1 LGISI
6 LKLNA
11 GMQVTWN
18 YKDRL
23 MLSFKWWVMISRT
36 SRHLPRFPVPNLIMT
51 TDNNSNSSN
60 NNINSSSS
68 SDSSN
73 KNKNN
78 RKNNSYRSS
87 YKNNNKNI
95 SSYKNNY
102 NNISSY
108 NNSCNNNKVII
119 YTKGTIISCLCC
131 NHVLVLFAIKIIWNL
146 TLETGTVFYY
156 MKSTH
161 VMLNWAC

>member
-1 LGISI
+1 MGISI

-36 SRHLPRFPVPNLIMT
+36 SRHLPRFPVPNLIT
-51 TDNNSNSSN
+51 TTTATVATTTS
-60 NNINSSSS
+60 IVAAVATVAI
-68 SDSSN
+68 
-73 KNKNN
+73 KTKTTE
-78 RKNNSYRSS
+78 KNNSYRSS